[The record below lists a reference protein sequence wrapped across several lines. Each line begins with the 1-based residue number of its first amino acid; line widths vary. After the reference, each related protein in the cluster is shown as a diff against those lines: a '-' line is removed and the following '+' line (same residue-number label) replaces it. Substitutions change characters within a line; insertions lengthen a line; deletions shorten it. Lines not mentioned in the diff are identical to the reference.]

1 MSTGIVALD
10 ELRKQRRALYRMN
23 LKPTHVWLSKDAYGE
38 LGFHRLIVTKDT
50 DDGLIVD
57 VTEGGL
63 VVDDDKPRVPNC
75 DVIVMH
81 KTKEKT
87 LWLITNTRR
96 SQATAT

>member
-1 MSTGIVALD
+1 MSIGIVALD

-23 LKPTHVWLSKDAYGE
+23 LKPTHVWLSRDAYGE

-50 DDGLIVD
+50 DDGLID

-63 VVDDDKPRVPNC
+63 VVDDDTPRVPNC

-81 KTKEKT
+81 KTKDKT
-87 LWLITNTRR
+87 LWLRTNTRR
-96 SQATAT
+96 SPATAT